1 MESDVF
7 NPIFQHTVVFETAL
21 IFAVIILLIYER
33 FVQSCPALFFPKERE
48 QLAKGCRRKC
58 CLNLFYITAS
68 M

>member
-1 MESDVF
+1 MSF
-7 NPIFQHTVVFETAL
+7 IQFFQHTVVFETAV
-21 IFAVIILLIYER
+21 IFPVIIILIYER
-33 FVQSCPALFFPKERE
+33 LRFIQSCPAPFFPKERE